1 MSIKIHEKSKR
12 NKRIYFH
19 PFLDTTIQYISVLAL
34 YLSLSKDVNVLF
46 IIKFRLGMSLTKQ
59 KDSLIRERDR
69 LTTEVDDLNKKL
81 QQQRQQT
88 DAIEKRRLELEEK
101 CRELYKLL
109 DVSV

>member
-1 MSIKIHEKSKR
+1 
-12 NKRIYFH
+12 
-19 PFLDTTIQYISVLAL
+19 
-34 YLSLSKDVNVLF
+34 
-46 IIKFRLGMSLTKQ
+46 MSLTKQ

-101 CRELYKLL
+101 CRELYKSL
-109 DVSV
+109 DVSHCRV

>member
-1 MSIKIHEKSKR
+1 M
-12 NKRIYFH
+12 
-19 PFLDTTIQYISVLAL
+19 
-34 YLSLSKDVNVLF
+34 F

-101 CRELYKLL
+101 CRELYKSL
-109 DVSV
+109 DVSVWVSLCVRTRMKDECVWGIE

>member
-1 MSIKIHEKSKR
+1 M
-12 NKRIYFH
+12 
-19 PFLDTTIQYISVLAL
+19 
-34 YLSLSKDVNVLF
+34 F

-69 LTTEVDDLNKKL
+69 LTTEVDDLNKRL

-101 CRELYKLL
+101 CRELYKSL
-109 DVSV
+109 DVSLSLSLLVCNNEQSDGCAKTMCMRNQMAKHVAKKEC

>member
-1 MSIKIHEKSKR
+1 
-12 NKRIYFH
+12 
-19 PFLDTTIQYISVLAL
+19 
-34 YLSLSKDVNVLF
+34 
-46 IIKFRLGMSLTKQ
+46 MSLTKQ

-101 CRELYKLL
+101 CRELYKSL
-109 DVSV
+109 DVSLLLSCI

>member
-1 MSIKIHEKSKR
+1 
-12 NKRIYFH
+12 
-19 PFLDTTIQYISVLAL
+19 
-34 YLSLSKDVNVLF
+34 
-46 IIKFRLGMSLTKQ
+46 MSLTKQ

-109 DVSV
+109 DVSVICGRETGAEGIYVFR